1 MFLFPGQFFHPFDFK
16 VSDVHPG
23 SDPTK
28 PDATMVVKNHRLTV
42 TRGSQK
48 DYRKDV
54 GTGTKVACW
63 FVHNNGQGL
72 IDGVHTDYI
81 VPDLF

>member
-1 MFLFPGQFFHPFDFK
+1 MQSCPPGYQGPSLCPF
-16 VSDVHPG
+16 
-23 SDPTK
+23 
-28 PDATMVVKNHRLTV
+28 
-42 TRGSQK
+42 RGSQK